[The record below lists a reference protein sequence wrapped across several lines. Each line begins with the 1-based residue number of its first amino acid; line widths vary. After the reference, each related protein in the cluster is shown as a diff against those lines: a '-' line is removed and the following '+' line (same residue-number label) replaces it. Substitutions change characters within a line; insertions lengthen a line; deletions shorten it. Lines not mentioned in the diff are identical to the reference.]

1 MLWPYVSLNRTAL
14 QFHGAR
20 TSTATCATDTRIY
33 IIRIPSIAK
42 IFTAFVEIE
51 RPRGDFHG
59 KVIEYIVENGE
70 VVLVDRHG
78 KPAHDDTGKK
88 YSHKL
93 AEGDNPK
100 QIAARLTKDLRKA
113 LRGSNASPRGFSGP
127 INYPKSW
134 NSAA

>member
-1 MLWPYVSLNRTAL
+1 M
-14 QFHGAR
+14 
-20 TSTATCATDTRIY
+20 
-33 IIRIPSIAK
+33 AK
-42 IFTAFVEIE
+42 IFTVFVEIE

-59 KVIEYIVENGE
+59 TVIEGAYIVENGE

-113 LRGSNASPRGFSGP
+113 LRGPNAPPRGFSGP
-127 INYPKSW
+127 SNYPKSW
-134 NSAA
+134 NSVA